1 MFTITLKGVK
11 VFAYHGVNPE
21 ETRDGQYFY
30 LDVTA
35 KTVTQEKDLADQL
48 ENTVSYAA
56 INKLLLKEA
65 TEHTFQLIESLA
77 CHLADK
83 ILESFSPVYWV
94 SVTVNKPHAPMRG
107 EFENVSVTYE
117 AQRPLEHQVYL
128 SLGSNLG
135 RREENLRRAQEFL
148 SAHPCVQV
156 MSVSSYYETEPMGYL
171 DQGAFLNCCFKLL
184 TSLTPCQLLEVTQ
197 GIEKTMKRVKV
208 IVNGPRII
216 DLDILLFDRQQVKQ
230 QNLEIPHPR
239 MMGRRFVL
247 TPLLEIY
254 DGEDELA
261 EEFRRQNEALT
272 ESVVLWRPERS

>member
-1 MFTITLKGVK
+1 MFTIYLKGVK

-21 ETRDGQYFY
+21 ENRDGQYFY

-35 KTVTQEKDLADQL
+35 KTVTQAKELEDHL

-65 TEHTFQLIESLA
+65 TENTFQLIESLA
-77 CHLADK
+77 SHLADK
-83 ILESFSPVYWV
+83 ILESFLPVYWV

-117 AQRPLEHQVYL
+117 LQRPMEHQVYL

-135 RREENLRRAQEFL
+135 KREENLKKAEEL
-148 SAHPCVQV
+148 LNGHPCIQV

-171 DQGAFLNCCFKLL
+171 NQGAFLNCCFKIL
-184 TSLTPCQLLEVTQ
+184 TSLSPCQLLEVTQ
-197 GIEKTMKRVKV
+197 GIEKQMKRVKV

-216 DLDILLFDRQQVKQ
+216 DLDILLFDQEQVKRQ
-230 QNLEIPHPR
+230 SLEIPHPR

-261 EEFRRQNEALT
+261 EEFRRKNEALT
-272 ESVVLWRPERS
+272 ESVELWKPRIS